1 MFCNGMLLLPE
12 IKTVPSLALPSRAL
26 LAELV
31 CESVGR
37 VGRVDRVGRSG
48 RSGGDGGDGDAGG
61 ISLAGQLLVSSPRRS
76 PLTKEK
82 RGWTSAG
89 DPSKSDPRFSM
100 KSFFEMGH

>member
-26 LAELV
+26 LVELV
-31 CESVGR
+31 CKSVGR

-48 RSGGDGGDGDAGG
+48 RSGGDGGDGD
-61 ISLAGQLLVSSPRRS
+61 INPAGQLLVSGPRRS

-82 RGWTSAG
+82 RGWTLVG

-100 KSFFEMGH
+100 KSFF

>member
-1 MFCNGMLLLPE
+1 MFRNGIVLLPE
-12 IKTVPSLALPSRAL
+12 NKTVPPLALPSRAL

-31 CESVGR
+31 CGSVGR

-48 RSGGDGGDGDAGG
+48 WSGGDGGDGDAGG

-82 RGWTSAG
+82 RGWTLAG
-89 DPSKSDPRFSM
+89 DPIEVRP
-100 KSFFEMGH
+100 SFFNEIVF

>member
-12 IKTVPSLALPSRAL
+12 IKTVPSLALPSRVL

-37 VGRVDRVGRSG
+37 VSRVDQVGRSG

-76 PLTKEK
+76 SLTKEK
-82 RGWTSAG
+82 RGCTSAG
-89 DPSKSDPRFSM
+89 DPSKSDPRFQ
-100 KSFFEMGH
+100 

>member
-48 RSGGDGGDGDAGG
+48 WSGGDGGDGDAGG

-82 RGWTSAG
+82 RSWTSAG